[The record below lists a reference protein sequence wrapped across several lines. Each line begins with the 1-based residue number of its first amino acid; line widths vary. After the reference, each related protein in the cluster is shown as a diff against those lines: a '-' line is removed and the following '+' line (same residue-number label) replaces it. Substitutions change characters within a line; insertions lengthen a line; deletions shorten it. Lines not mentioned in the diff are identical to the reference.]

1 MPGRKPTERSVSPLP
16 SPILRTGAGH
26 LLGEHAAQREK
37 DALAASV
44 AAPPGLDVLS
54 GVAP

>member
-26 LLGEHAAQREK
+26 LLGEQDAQREK